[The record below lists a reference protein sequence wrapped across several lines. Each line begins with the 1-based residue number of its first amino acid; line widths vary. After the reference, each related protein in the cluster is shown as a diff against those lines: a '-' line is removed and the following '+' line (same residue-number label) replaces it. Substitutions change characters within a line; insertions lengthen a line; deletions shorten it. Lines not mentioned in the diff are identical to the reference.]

1 MLTLQDYQLAL
12 INLGIAPDEFEA
24 IRRAPY
30 PKAQTLLQELKE
42 KARHNYKKKAF
53 ELHPDR
59 TQGDKS
65 KAELFNLLG
74 QTLEKINRMT
84 VHTAPP
90 IMQFIPIVTWQQ
102 QRYNP
107 KDSINNSRQAKVF
120 RIVTMRPR

>member
-1 MLTLQDYQLAL
+1 MLLQDYHRAL

-30 PKAQTLLQELKE
+30 SKAQVLLQALKE

-74 QTLEKINRMT
+74 QALEKINSMII
-84 VHTAPP
+84 HSAPP

-102 QRYNP
+102 QRYSP
-107 KDSINNSRQAKVF
+107 KKTINNSHQAKVF
-120 RIVTMRPR
+120 RIVTMRPK